1 MMMKESTC
9 AVMRR
14 AGDGPRRIDCEKFH
28 NVANCCYLY
37 ANNEYRPKNEETMIN
52 DKVRMYLLPPLF
64 NAAVRAGAAIMEVYK
79 DRSSYEV
86 SLKSDRTPITL
97 ADRLAHKTIREYLG
111 PTRIPILSEEGRE
124 LRYEERRN
132 WELFW
137 LVDPLDGTVEF
148 LKGNNEFTV
157 NIALMENNVCVGAVI
172 YVPYLAKMYVAGRG
186 AGSFLK
192 EGIVPDAAA
201 DYSYEQIV
209 SDWQRLPLVG
219 EGRERQR
226 VAVSR
231 SHQTP
236 ETHEHI
242 AELRRRYPDL
252 EVVEQGSSY
261 KFCLLAEGAVDYYVR
276 TSSTYEWDTAA
287 GELILAEAGG
297 ETRSLPDGRGLRYNE
312 EDLRNPWFVC
322 RSKYCRL

>member
-172 YVPYLAKMYVAGRG
+172 YVPYFAKMYVAGRG

-209 SDWQRLPLVG
+209 SDWQGVAA
-219 EGRERQR
+219 GRGGGGPGAPACGR
-226 VAVSR
+226 VALASDARDARAHCGAAPAVSR
-231 SHQTP
+231 PRGGRAGKFLQVLP
-236 ETHEHI
+236 
-242 AELRRRYPDL
+242 AGRRGRRLLRPYVVYLRMGYGGRRAD
-252 EVVEQGSSY
+252 S
-261 KFCLLAEGAVDYYVR
+261 R
-276 TSSTYEWDTAA
+276 
-287 GELILAEAGG
+287 GG
-297 ETRSLPDGRGLRYNE
+297 GR
-312 EDLRNPWFVC
+312 
-322 RSKYCRL
+322 